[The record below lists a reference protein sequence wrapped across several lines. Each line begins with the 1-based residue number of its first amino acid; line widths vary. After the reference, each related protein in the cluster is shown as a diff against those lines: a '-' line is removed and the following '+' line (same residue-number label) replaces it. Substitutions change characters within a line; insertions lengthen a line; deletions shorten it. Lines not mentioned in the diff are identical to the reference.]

1 MWIALFSFRDHSI
14 AIVLTLACEYLV
26 GKDILRNLDSEYLR
40 SVRHKHRILFH
51 WISSF
56 LGVLYQFMVTNI
68 FIFLEAHILIIHWVV
83 YSLSAPQVV
92 YSLVGEDLF
101 IFLDLASKLL
111 WTENCNT

>member
-1 MWIALFSFRDHSI
+1 
-14 AIVLTLACEYLV
+14 
-26 GKDILRNLDSEYLR
+26 
-40 SVRHKHRILFH
+40 
-51 WISSF
+51 
-56 LGVLYQFMVTNI
+56 MVTNI